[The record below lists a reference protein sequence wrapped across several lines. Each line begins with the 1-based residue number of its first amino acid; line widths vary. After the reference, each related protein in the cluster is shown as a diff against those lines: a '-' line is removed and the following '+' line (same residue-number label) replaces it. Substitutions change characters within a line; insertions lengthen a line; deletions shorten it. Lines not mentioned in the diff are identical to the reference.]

1 LRNTALL
8 FFKEKIETNKTC
20 RFNFSG
26 SRWRVKTI
34 SYKIS
39 RYPTTKKLTNSD
51 VDAEIKKALD
61 VWAEYTDLNFE
72 MKTTGQVTI
81 K

>member
-1 LRNTALL
+1 
-8 FFKEKIETNKTC
+8 
-20 RFNFSG
+20 
-26 SRWRVKTI
+26 
-34 SYKIS
+34 
-39 RYPTTKKLTNSD
+39 

-81 K
+81 KEILREAIKIQVKKFNFAKVNM